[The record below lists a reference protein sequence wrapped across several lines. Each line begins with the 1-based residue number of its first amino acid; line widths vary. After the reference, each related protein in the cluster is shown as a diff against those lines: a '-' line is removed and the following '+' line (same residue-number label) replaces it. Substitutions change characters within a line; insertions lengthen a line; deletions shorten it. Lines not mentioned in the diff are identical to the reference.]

1 MDKVKILV
9 ACHKQAEVFSNN
21 VYTPIHVGKALHPK
35 LDLGFQGDD
44 DGDNISKLNPLY
56 CELTAQYWGWKNMQ
70 TEYIGLCHYRRYFK
84 TVITEEN
91 IDKLMDGCDIILV
104 KKLLLPNNII
114 SAAQMGLIPEDVS
127 LFYLYMK
134 KYHSEIF
141 PQFEQFFVHG
151 IDLYPCNMF
160 VCKKNKFDEFAKWQ
174 FGILEDLRK
183 IYPLSNYSRCNRIL
197 GYLGEDLLPFYA
209 YLKGWKIKEE
219 PIVSY
224 PITGD
229 LLLQQ
234 SVMQRVKNKIRSKLS
249 HMSYSIG
256 DDILAGLRSDGILD
270 NNNKII
276 L

>member
-84 TVITEEN
+84 TVITEKN

-134 KYHSEIF
+134 QYHSEIF

-234 SVMQRVKNKIRSKLS
+234 SVMQRVKNKIRRKLS